1 MINLILGADAW
12 TDIDADVEALVDKW
26 QVSEGDTV
34 QAGQVLLT
42 VVLIKASMDIVAP
55 GAGRVEKI
63 LVPSGATFVRGAV
76 LGRLQEA
83 PSI

>member
-1 MINLILGADAW
+1 MIDLMLNADAW
-12 TDIDADVEALVDKW
+12 TDVDADVEALVDQWK
-26 QVSEGDTV
+26 VSEGDTV

-55 GAGRVEKI
+55 AAGRMEKI
-63 LVPSGATFVRGAV
+63 LVPSGATFARDAI

-83 PSI
+83 LST